1 MPPTGVLLQQ
11 GRRVAK
17 LLLDSMALRFR
28 LDSRGVV
35 EADLI
40 SFGTSG
46 GQTFGRYMVGFE
58 KHGKAAPNSE
68 NSSFGRAM
76 RGIKAFACLR
86 EMI

>member
-28 LDSRGVV
+28 LDSRGAV

-46 GQTFGRYMVGFE
+46 GQTFGRYMVARLASQGFRE
-58 KHGKAAPNSE
+58 AREGGTELGKL
-68 NSSFGRAM
+68 FFR
-76 RGIKAFACLR
+76 
-86 EMI
+86 